1 MTAEERTLFETL
13 VYAYLIAE
21 MGMMPLQARKKVES
35 MTDEEIESFLE

>member
-13 VYAYLIAE
+13 IYSYLISE

-35 MTDEEIESFLE
+35 MTDEEIKSFLE